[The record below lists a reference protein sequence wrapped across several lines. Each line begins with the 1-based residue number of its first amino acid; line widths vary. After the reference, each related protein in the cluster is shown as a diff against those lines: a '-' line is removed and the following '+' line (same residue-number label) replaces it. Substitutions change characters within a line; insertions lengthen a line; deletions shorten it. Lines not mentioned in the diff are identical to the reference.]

1 MAIHTYIF
9 NMVSSSTIPG
19 TGIIINIEIT
29 HSNNKQ
35 KHSSNFHLVP
45 PDRRL
50 FHMQEVIRE
59 ISSEK
64 DPVLGHMLDTGSAD
78 LFMGS
83 YKLEKKKGRDKQD
96 F

>member
-1 MAIHTYIF
+1 M
-9 NMVSSSTIPG
+9 
-19 TGIIINIEIT
+19 NIEIT
-29 HSNNKQ
+29 PSNNKQ
-35 KHSSNFHLVP
+35 KRSPNFQVVP

-50 FHMQEVIRE
+50 FHIQEAIRE
-59 ISSEK
+59 IASEK
-64 DPVLGHMLDTGSAD
+64 DAEPRPVLGHMLDTGSAD